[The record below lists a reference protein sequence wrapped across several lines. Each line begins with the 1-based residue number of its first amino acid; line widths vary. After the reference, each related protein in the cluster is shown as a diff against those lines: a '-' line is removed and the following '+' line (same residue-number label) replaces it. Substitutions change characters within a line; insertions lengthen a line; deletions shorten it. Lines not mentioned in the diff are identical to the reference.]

1 MASNEGT
8 RRYSRIAGHLNSE
21 TDTAIAVA
29 ASFSGVVGAAAAV
42 AVAAAVDG
50 AAAAAAVAAVA
61 AVAAAGVYG
70 TCIALGSV
78 DLVKGGL
85 VRRLYPKTGRMS
97 VQRTECMEFGEV
109 VQGLYYCF
117 AVW

>member
-1 MASNEGT
+1 MTSNEGT

-29 ASFSGVVGAAAAV
+29 ASFSGAVGAAAAV

-50 AAAAAAVAAVA
+50 AAAAAAAVVA